1 MIIQSGNNMTSTSRI
16 GARKICLISADEDFR
31 IRTEKQSTEY
41 PNVELVCTDASVGQ
55 VDSAT
60 DWSKMDAIIV
70 DMNECPLPEME
81 ALQGLVAQIEGIP
94 VLVVLD
100 SFDPG
105 AVRVLMQMKISD
117 FVLKSDEAVN
127 AISACVDA
135 VNMLSTA
142 APGTEAEIITF
153 MPAAGGVGATTL
165 VLQTG
170 FLLHEAMKAE
180 GKTTCVVDLNLQHGQ
195 CAEYLDIEPRF
206 DAYAIDTAPERLDR
220 QLLEVMLSTHE
231 SGLSVVAAPSNPTD
245 MQSFKPEVVVE
256 LLDLVAS
263 NFDNVII
270 DMPRFWFPWTDAVIQ
285 GSSKLY
291 VISDMTLPCIRQTQR
306 LVSAVVDR
314 KGVEQDPKVVVNRF
328 ESNSNF
334 SGGLTNADFER
345 AFGKHYCGGIANNY
359 MLVREAVE
367 TAKPIDEVKPDSN
380 VISDLK
386 KVLFSSQAEESHEPS
401 SFLSGLGRN
410 FFKRKTA

>member
-1 MIIQSGNNMTSTSRI
+1 MANISRI
-16 GARKICLISADEDFR
+16 GARKICLISTDGEFKSR
-31 IRTEKQSTEY
+31 LEQESENI
-41 PNVELVCTDASVGQ
+41 PNAELAVMETPIVQINAEF
-55 VDSAT
+55 
-60 DWSKMDAIIV
+60 DWSAFDAVIV
-70 DMNECPLPEME
+70 DMAECQLAELE
-81 ALQGLVAQIEGIP
+81 SLQALVGELDTIP
-94 VLVVLD
+94 VLVVLGT
-100 SFDPG
+100 FDPG
-105 AVRVLMQMKISD
+105 TVRLLMQMKISD
-117 FVLKSDEAVN
+117 FILKSDDNASVIESCFEAIN
-127 AISACVDA
+127 SL
-135 VNMLSTA
+135 NST

-220 QLLEVMLSTHE
+220 QLLEVMLSTHS
-231 SGLSVVAAPSNPTD
+231 SGLSLVAAPSNPTD
-245 MQSFKPEVVVE
+245 MQSFKPEVVVQ

-291 VISDMTLPCIRQTQR
+291 IISDMTLPCIRQTQR
-306 LVSAVVDR
+306 LVSAIVDR
-314 KGVEQDPKVVVNRF
+314 KGVEQSPQVIVNRF

-334 SGGLTNADFER
+334 SGGLKNSDFER
-345 AFGKHYCGGIANNY
+345 AFGQHYCGGIANNY
-359 MLVREAVE
+359 RLVREAVE
-367 TAKPIDEVKPDSN
+367 TAKPIDQVKPGSN
-380 VISDLK
+380 VVNDLK
-386 KVLFSSQAEESHEPS
+386 QVLFSKPNEAENLPN
-401 SFLSGLGRN
+401 SFLSGIGRN
-410 FFKRKTA
+410 FFKRKSA